1 MVSLRGSEVLV
12 ETQSRRFHSS
22 GSFYNVHQNKI
33 SIQFIGTHHV
43 GQDCCFSRHCCTS
56 VQWYPRSDQEWFN
69 HSSWGAR
76 ATSGFHDICV
86 SFIGCLCICSDFNV
100 CLFGYLHASR
110 HDLLIT
116 STILLCP
123 SHIHRVDLG
132 ANSLRRNLHIILSRC
147 CTASLAAFL
156 AASAGEDGVEEES
169 REEFDKRDFES
180 WKASAN
186 YSVVDFQICSSVED
200 GLIV

>member
-22 GSFYNVHQNKI
+22 GSFYNVHQNKV
-33 SIQFIGTHHV
+33 SIQFIGTHHM
-43 GQDCCFSRHCCTS
+43 GQDCCFSRHCYTS

-69 HSSWGAR
+69 HFSWGAR
-76 ATSGFHDICV
+76 ATSGFHDIWV
-86 SFIGCLCICSDFNV
+86 SFTGCLCICSDFNV
-100 CLFGYLHASR
+100 CLFGYLHASQ

-132 ANSLRRNLHIILSRC
+132 ADSLRRNLHIVPRC
-147 CTASLAAFL
+147 CTASL
-156 AASAGEDGVEEES
+156 AASAGEDGVGEEP
-169 REEFDKRDFES
+169 REKFDKRGFES

-186 YSVVDFQICSSVED
+186 YSVVDFQICPSVGD